1 VAVTDIKQ
9 FAHLTADDVE
19 AIGRELDQIRRDFEE
34 SRGASDAAYI
44 KNAIKLQRG
53 LAVSG
58 RAALF
63 ASAFPPAWVAGTVML
78 GLAKIIENMELGH
91 NVIHGQWDWMNDPE
105 VHSSAWEW
113 DTACPSEQWKHSH
126 NFVHHKYT
134 NVVGKDDDVG
144 YGILRV
150 TRDQRWHPVYLA
162 QPLTNALLATFF
174 QYAVALH
181 DLNIKEIRKGR
192 KDPRTTW
199 RQLKQ
204 IGRKVGRQLGKDY
217 VLFPL
222 LSGPQFLSTVT
233 ANATANLMRNL
244 WSYTVIFCGHFP
256 DGAEKFTVEEFEN
269 ETQDEWYL
277 RQMLGS
283 ANFDAGPLMAFM
295 SGNLC
300 YQIEHHLFPDL
311 PSNRYAEISERVR
324 PLCEKYDLPYT
335 TGSLA
340 HQYLQTLRTLWKL
353 SLPDRFLTATTDA
366 APETASERGGSVQQL
381 RSAGRQLRRVS

>member
-9 FAHLTADDVE
+9 FAHLTEADVE
-19 AIGRELDQIRRDFEE
+19 AIGRELDEIRRNVEE
-34 SRGASDAAYI
+34 SRGSTDAAYI

-53 LAVSG
+53 LAAGG
-58 RAALF
+58 RAVLF
-63 ASAFPPAWVAGTVML
+63 ASAFPPAWLAGTTML

-192 KDPRTTW
+192 KDPKTTW

-204 IGRKVGRQLGKDY
+204 IGRKVGRQFGKDY

-269 ETQDEWYL
+269 ETSDEWYL

-295 SGNLC
+295 S
-300 YQIEHHLFPDL
+300 
-311 PSNRYAEISERVR
+311 
-324 PLCEKYDLPYT
+324 
-335 TGSLA
+335 
-340 HQYLQTLRTLWKL
+340 
-353 SLPDRFLTATTDA
+353 
-366 APETASERGGSVQQL
+366 
-381 RSAGRQLRRVS
+381 